1 MALEVIAA
9 GPGGV
14 LEVLGEG
21 VPGAERRR
29 RWSLEEKLRI
39 LAQSVAPGSS
49 VSLTCRTHGLSSG
62 QFYSWR
68 KQFRC
73 GALTGFIPA
82 VVTPD
87 APMPPDLSAQAV
99 AAVPTTSSGFIEV
112 ELPTGVRLRVPDGA
126 GEVTLRH
133 ILQALS

>member
-1 MALEVIAA
+1 MALEVIAD
-9 GPGGV
+9 GVGGS

-29 RWSLEEKLRI
+29 RWSLEEKLQI

-49 VSLTCRTHGLSSG
+49 VSLTCRAHGLSSG

-73 GALTGFIPA
+73 GALTGFIGCGYPGRTYA
-82 VVTPD
+82 SRFASAGRCFSPD
-87 APMPPDLSAQAV
+87 DLK
-99 AAVPTTSSGFIEV
+99 
-112 ELPTGVRLRVPDGA
+112 RLY
-126 GEVTLRH
+126 
-133 ILQALS
+133 